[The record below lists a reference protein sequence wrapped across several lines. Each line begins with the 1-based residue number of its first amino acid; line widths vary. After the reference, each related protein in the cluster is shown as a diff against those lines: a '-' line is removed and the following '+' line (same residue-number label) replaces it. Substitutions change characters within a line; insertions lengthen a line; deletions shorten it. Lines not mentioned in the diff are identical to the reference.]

1 MPGLVNTN
9 PRPGVLNANWGPGPV
24 NTNWGPGARARAGG
38 QKRATGREIQMPINV
53 TLRITQ
59 IVHNNCEILTKESIP
74 GTSLQHC
81 QTVKRKLFAKI
92 VNSFQPLTIFVKC
105 FILDV
110 LQGSESTSYWNT
122 FMPLISFFTPPAL
135 AKIALLMI
143 DVIKAINDIPN
154 KIQPMENNL
163 PSSVSG

>member
-1 MPGLVNTN
+1 M
-9 PRPGVLNANWGPGPV
+9 LNANWGPGPV
-24 NTNWGPGARARAGG
+24 NTHWGPGLVNTNCGPGPGARARAGG
-38 QKRATGREIQMPINV
+38 QKRATGREIEMPINV

-59 IVHNNCEILTKESIP
+59 IVHDNCEILTKESIP
-74 GTSLQHC
+74 GTSLQLC
-81 QTVKRKLFAKI
+81 QTVKIKLFAKI

-105 FILDV
+105 FVLDV